1 MSTSILDAIEIH
13 SVFFALDT
21 VRALEPDGFSSS
33 FFQSSHDVIFR
44 TRNSLAKI
52 ITYNSVTF
60 MLYHQE
66 LITKY
71 VVSTIIQKCT

>member
-1 MSTSILDAIEIH
+1 MFTSIPDAIEIH
-13 SVFFALDT
+13 SVVFALDT
-21 VRALEPDGFSSS
+21 ARALEPDGFSSN
-33 FFQSSHDVIFR
+33 FFQFCHDVIFR

-52 ITYNSVTF
+52 ITYNLVTF

-71 VVSTIIQKCT
+71 AKAYLNP